1 MHLIL
6 HNRLL
11 VILELQLTELCL
23 ERVQMRVVLAAAA
36 AAAARRARAKRG
48 LKRGAGAVMGSFSLV
63 LSSLEIALVGF
74 VMPGLVL
81 VVLKVVLV
89 ILRRRLLLFF
99 LLRRPS
105 AVAPS
110 GGIGRP
116 AVVVIV
122 GARPAAPAG

>member
-36 AAAARRARAKRG
+36 AAARRARAKRG

-63 LSSLEIALVGF
+63 LSSLEIAIIGF

-89 ILRRRLLLFF
+89 ILRRRLLLLF
-99 LLRRPS
+99 LRRPS

-110 GGIGRP
+110 SGIGCT

>member
-23 ERVQMRVVLAAAA
+23 ERVQMRVVLAAP
-36 AAAARRARAKRG
+36 AARRARAKRG

-63 LSSLEIALVGF
+63 LSSVEIAIIGF

-89 ILRRRLLLFF
+89 ILRRRLLLLFF
-99 LLRRPS
+99 LRRPS

>member
-36 AAAARRARAKRG
+36 AAARRARAKRG

-63 LSSLEIALVGF
+63 LSSLEIAIVGL

-81 VVLKVVLV
+81 VVHKFVLV
-89 ILRRRLLLFF
+89 ILRRRLLLLFF
-99 LLRRPS
+99 LRRPS

-110 GGIGRP
+110 GGISRP